1 MGIRIYVHKKHI
13 IELGSGV
20 FNNNEDTFIA
30 VLKLIEHKNK
40 LEKSVNWEDDYY
52 SEFEIIESNFRIPKE
67 QLEYCIKC
75 IETFTNAEVKE
86 INEQSYN
93 VDSNLTKEEILNY
106 FISIKNEGC
115 CNDGYYYFTVL

>member
-1 MGIRIYVHKKHI
+1 MGTRIYVHKKHV

-20 FNNNEDTFIA
+20 FNNGEEIFIA
-30 VLKLIEHKNK
+30 ILELIEDKNR
-40 LEKSVNWEDDYY
+40 LENSINWEDDYY

-75 IETFTNAEVKE
+75 IENFTDEEIKEV
-86 INEQSYN
+86 NEQSYFTN
-93 VDSNLTKEEILNY
+93 SNLTKEEILNY

-115 CNDGYYYFTVL
+115 CSDGYYYFTVL